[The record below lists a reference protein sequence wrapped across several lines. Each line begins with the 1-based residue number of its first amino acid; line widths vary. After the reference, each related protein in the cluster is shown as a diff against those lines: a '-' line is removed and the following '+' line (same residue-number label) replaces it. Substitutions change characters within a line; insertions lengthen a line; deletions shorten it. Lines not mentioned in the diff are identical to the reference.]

1 MISYLKVT
9 DHVYC
14 SQYPWSTLDQPLI
27 DTHSTLDWSS
37 VNQLLLGEY
46 QSRCWSSDNWD
57 VDQVSV
63 KILIM
68 FII

>member
-14 SQYPWSTLDQPLI
+14 SKYPWSTLDQPLI
-27 DTHSTLDWSS
+27 DTQSTLDCSS
-37 VNQLLLGEY
+37 VNQLLLGQY